1 MSDDAGLVGSQ
12 ADYARHCGVSR
23 QAVSKWL
30 KAGRIEKLPDG
41 RIDFVQAD
49 RALQKTADPARAL
62 AMGRADPM
70 KAAVDDMRW
79 PPAKLPVPSAA
90 VSDSGDG
97 PDDGDLFAYADA
109 APQSDS
115 ADAKETGDASYQKNR
130 ALRERYNAKMA
141 ELDYFE
147 KVGRVLDKQDVEDAM
162 VTAGRRIRQA
172 MDAIPAWADEI
183 YSVAQGG
190 DVQAVR
196 AILKGRIRGLEETI
210 VASLTT
216 DEPDSEGDQQ

>member
-1 MSDDAGLVGSQ
+1 MADDAGLVGSQ

-41 RIDFVQAD
+41 KIDFVKAD
-49 RALQKTADPARAL
+49 HALQKTADPARAMAL
-62 AMGRADPM
+62 GRADPL
-70 KAAVDDMRW
+70 AGACTGAW
-79 PPAKLPVPSAA
+79 PVANDAPRKPR
-90 VSDSGDG
+90 D
-97 PDDGDLFAYADA
+97 DLFDYEGSEPDQPVAATDA
-109 APQSDS
+109 
-115 ADAKETGDASYQKNR
+115 GDASYQKSR

-141 ELDYFE
+141 ELLYCE
-147 KVGRVLDKQDVEDAM
+147 KIGKVLDKQDVEDAM

-172 MDAIPAWADEI
+172 MDAIIGWADEI
-183 YSVAQGG
+183 YSTAQDG

-196 AILKGRIRGLEETI
+196 SILKSRVRGLEETI

-216 DEPDSEGDQQ
+216 DDPDSEDGNQ